1 MMVKGGKDG
10 LKMQICLWN
19 YDYPSNIPKVICVS
33 YYISGYGWHS
43 SQIQGTSDSLTGC
56 TSLAF
61 STEEKS

>member
-1 MMVKGGKDG
+1 MDSKCKIVPGIMII
-10 LKMQICLWN
+10 QAIF
-19 YDYPSNIPKVICVS
+19 PRVICVS